1 MIEIRTGSDS
11 DILKMKEAYTYLEE
25 HEIEYSPRILS
36 AHRTPSAMV
45 EAAKNL
51 SDEGFRVSVCAAG
64 GAAHL
69 PGMTASET
77 LVPVVGLPI
86 IASTLQGLDSFLSIV
101 QMPDGIPV
109 GTVGAGQS
117 KAAVELASRIAHL
130 DNLQVRNNLRSKLG
144 LRSLDQ
150 IDLVKRL
157 SIHFTEDIEAS
168 TQKEILDF
176 ATELSIPF
184 EVVSEDSIGP
194 VTLVVQA
201 LHSSKNVAAYLSQ
214 KYETVQINL
223 YLSCNSLSQSSI
235 TQLWSDKAESW
246 TPVALMGLN
255 RYKNAVLYGAQVLAQ
270 YDESIHNKLMRFR
283 SDMKAVIEV
292 KNEHLSQTGVKD
304 FIKS

>member
-1 MIEIRTGSDS
+1 M
-11 DILKMKEAYTYLEE
+11 
-25 HEIEYSPRILS
+25 
-36 AHRTPSAMV
+36 
-45 EAAKNL
+45 
-51 SDEGFRVSVCAAG
+51 
-64 GAAHL
+64 
-69 PGMTASET
+69 
-77 LVPVVGLPI
+77 
-86 IASTLQGLDSFLSIV
+86 
-101 QMPDGIPV
+101 
-109 GTVGAGQS
+109 
-117 KAAVELASRIAHL
+117 
-130 DNLQVRNNLRSKLG
+130 RNNLRSKLG

>member
-11 DILKMKEAYTYLEE
+11 DIHKMKDAYAYLDE
-25 HEIEYSPRILS
+25 HQIAYSPRILS

-45 EAAKNL
+45 EAAQNL
-51 SDEGFRVSVCAAG
+51 SKEGFRVSVCAAG

-130 DNLQVRNNLRSKLG
+130 DNLALRNSMRSKLG
-144 LRSLDQ
+144 LRSRDH
-150 IDLVKRL
+150 IDDIKCL
-157 SIHFTEDIEAS
+157 SIHFTEDIDAAS
-168 TQKEILDF
+168 QNDILDF
-176 ATELSIPF
+176 AKELSIPF
-184 EVVSEDSIGP
+184 EVVSEDSIGH

-201 LHSSKNVAAYLSQ
+201 LHSIKNVAAYLSQ
-214 KYETVQINL
+214 KYETVLINL
-223 YLSCNSLSQSSI
+223 CLSCNSLSQSSI

-255 RYKNAVLYGAQVLAQ
+255 RYRNAILYGAQVLAQ
-270 YDESIHNKLMRFR
+270 YDSNIYKKLLRYR
-283 SDMKAVIEV
+283 SDMKAVVEV

>member
-11 DILKMKEAYTYLEE
+11 DILKMKEAYAYLEE
-25 HEIEYSPRILS
+25 NKIEYRPRILS

-45 EAAKNL
+45 EAAQNL
-51 SDEGFRVSVCAAG
+51 SEEGFRVSVCAAG

-117 KAAVELASRIAHL
+117 KAAVDLASRIAYL
-130 DNLQVRNNLRSKLG
+130 DDLEVRNVLRSKLG
-144 LRSLDQ
+144 LKVRSELDK
-150 IDLVKRL
+150 IKEL
-157 SIHFTEDIEAS
+157 SIHFTEDIKRS
-168 TQKEILDF
+168 DQKDILNF
-176 ATELSIPF
+176 ADELKIPVN
-184 EVVSEDSIGP
+184 VVSEDSIGP
-194 VTLVVQA
+194 VTLVVQN
-201 LHSSKNVAAYLSQ
+201 LHSIKNVAAYLSQ
-214 KYETVQINL
+214 KHESVLINL
-223 YLSCNSLSQSSI
+223 YLSCDSLSQSSI

-270 YDESIHNKLMRFR
+270 YDANVSEKLLRYR
-283 SDMKAVIEV
+283 SDMKAVVEV
-292 KNEHLSQTGVKD
+292 KNEHLCQTGVKD
-304 FIKS
+304 FIDS